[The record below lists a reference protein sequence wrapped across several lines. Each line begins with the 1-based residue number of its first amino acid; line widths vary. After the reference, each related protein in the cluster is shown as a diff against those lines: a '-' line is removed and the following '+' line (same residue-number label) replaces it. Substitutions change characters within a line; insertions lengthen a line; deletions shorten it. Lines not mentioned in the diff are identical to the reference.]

1 MTQVKRPFQ
10 GCLVV
15 SILIALGAF
24 GLSAADIPETPG
36 QRIYEQ
42 YCAGCHGLDG
52 RSEIGQQAYQIPMP
66 DFADCSFISREPHS
80 DFFAVASAGGPIRGF
95 SELMPAFGEILTAE
109 EIDAALNYLR
119 TFCTDDDWP
128 RGELNLPRP
137 LFTEKAYPEDEA
149 VVTALWNVD
158 KETVLISNWLY
169 EKRFGPR
176 SQIEVELP
184 VGYKD
189 RPAPQTGSA
198 FGIGDFSLGF
208 KYAVYHDLSRGAI
221 FSLGGEVVLPTG
233 DEDDGF
239 GKGTL
244 VFEPYVALGKIL
256 FNNGFLH
263 LQALAE
269 FPEDTNK
276 ANKEYQLRSAFG
288 WTFAQRGFG
297 RAWSPMLE
305 VVGKWEDEDQGT
317 ERFLDIAPQFQ
328 VTLNTRQHVMLN
340 VGVIIPVTNT
350 AGRPTR
356 LAVYLLWDWF
366 DGGFL
371 DGW

>member
-1 MTQVKRPFQ
+1 MKRPFQ
-10 GCLVV
+10 GCLAIGV
-15 SILIALGAF
+15 LGALGAF
-24 GLSAADIPETPG
+24 RLSAADAPETVA
-36 QRIYEQ
+36 QRTYEQ
-42 YCAGCHGLDG
+42 YCSGCHGLDG
-52 RSEIGQQAYQIPMP
+52 RSEIGRQAYQLDMP

-80 DFFAVASAGGPIRGF
+80 DFFAVTSAGGPVRGF
-95 SELMPAFGEILTAE
+95 SELMPAFGGVLTAQ
-109 EIDAALNYLR
+109 EIDAALNYMR

-137 LFTEKAYPEDEA
+137 LITEKAYPEDEA
-149 VVTALWNVD
+149 VVTAIWNVD
-158 KETVLISNWLY
+158 KEDALSSIWVY
-169 EKRFGPR
+169 EKRFGAR

-189 RPAPQTGSA
+189 RPVPKDGSA
-198 FGIGDFSLGF
+198 FGIGDLSLGF

-221 FSLGGEVVLPTG
+221 VSLGGEVVLPTG
-233 DEDDGF
+233 DDDDGF
-239 GKGTL
+239 GKDTL
-244 VFEPYVALGKIL
+244 IFEPYVAVGKIL
-256 FNNGFLH
+256 FHDGFLQ

-269 FPEDTNK
+269 FPEDTDK

-288 WTFAQRGFG
+288 WTFTQRGFG
-297 RAWSPMLE
+297 RAWTPMLE

-328 VTLNTRQHVMLN
+328 VTLNTRQHVILN

-350 AGRPTR
+350 SGRPTR
-356 LAVYLLWDWF
+356 LGVYLLWDWF